1 LKQEQFQAQVTMLQ
15 INRNLESVERPSAA
29 TVPSH
34 VFQFAINFVRRQYVV
49 IAVAV
54 ALTTMLG
61 VVYLI
66 TTPPTFTASAR
77 MLIDTRKQQVMFAQ
91 QPMTWDYMESA
102 MVASQVEVLKSE
114 NIARAVVK
122 ENHLT
127 EDPDIVGPENVGPEN
142 DLWRTVSA
150 HIPEAV
156 RDMLS
161 SMVQSLTK
169 GKELI
174 FGAPP
179 PEVRSET
186 ELTKRAIGAVMGR
199 VSAKR
204 VGLTYVIE
212 VGFQSKSPGGAAQI
226 ANAVVQ
232 AYINDQLE
240 AKFQATGRATAW
252 LRGRIA
258 ELKEQSASADRAVE
272 DFKDK
277 NNMISA
283 DGRLVNEQQVAELS
297 SQLVLAK
304 KRTAD
309 AQSRRDRVQSILR
322 GDTVDTVNATVTDS
336 LNNAVVTKLREK
348 YLDDANKE
356 ADWSARFGRD
366 HLAAVNLRNQMKGIL
381 VSIREELVRLGE
393 TYKSDL
399 EIAKRNQDAAE
410 KELADAVAQSQ
421 EANQDKVTL
430 RQLESAA
437 KTYRSQ
443 YDSLLQKY
451 TEMEQ
456 QQSFPVTEARM
467 ITPAE
472 SGFKSSPVTNRVLS
486 LAILGGLLLGAG
498 IGWLR
503 EFWYRV
509 FRTSKQVEAVL
520 GKDSIALLPLVPT
533 TKKSRKKSR
542 PDQSSGSDDP
552 RTVARGHG
560 PSWIV
565 LEAPFSRYA
574 EEVRAIKL
582 AIDVNREAESNKVIG
597 FTSSMPEE
605 GKSTTSMAV
614 ALLAAQANA
623 RVILIDCDLR
633 NPSLSRHVAP
643 RATIGLLEVLS
654 GNAAWD
660 AAICRDPVTNLAFMP
675 AVLKS
680 PLANSSELLASDDMK
695 KLFERLRDHFDYI
708 IVDLSPLVPIV
719 DVRSALSF
727 VDGYV
732 LMIEWGT
739 TAIEAVERA
748 VHSAKAVSDKVI
760 GVVLNKVDFNSLG
773 RFDGEPGKYYYKNR
787 LYARYGYV
795 EH

>member
-1 LKQEQFQAQVTMLQ
+1 MLQ
-15 INRNLESVERPSAA
+15 VNRNVEQVEHPSTA
-29 TVPSH
+29 TQPSH
-34 VFQFAINFVRRQYVV
+34 VLHFAINFIRRQYVV
-49 IAVAV
+49 IAIAV
-54 ALTTMLG
+54 VLTTLLG

-66 TTPPTFTASAR
+66 TTPPTFTAHAR
-77 MLIDTRKQQVMFAQ
+77 MLIDTRKQQVLFPQ
-91 QPMTWDYMESA
+91 QPMTWDYMESN

-114 NIARAVVK
+114 NVARAVVK

-127 EDPDIVGPENVGPEN
+127 EDPDIVGPGN
-142 DLWRTVSA
+142 DLWATVSA
-150 HIPEAV
+150 A
-156 RDMLS
+156 
-161 SMVQSLTK
+161 
-169 GKELI
+169 I

-186 ELTKRAIGAVMGR
+186 ELTKRAIGAVMGK

-204 VGLTYVIE
+204 VPLTYVIE
-212 VGFQSKSPGGAAQI
+212 VGFESRSPDGAARI
-226 ANAVVQ
+226 ANAIVQ
-232 AYINDQLE
+232 AYIDDQLD

-252 LRGRIA
+252 LRDRIA

-272 DFKDK
+272 AFKEK
-277 NNMISA
+277 NNMVSA
-283 DGRLVNEQQVAELS
+283 DGRLVNEQQVSELS
-297 SQLVLAK
+297 TQLVAVK

-309 AQSRRDRVQSILR
+309 AQARLDRIQTILR
-322 GDTVDTVNATVTDS
+322 GDTVDATVTDS
-336 LNNAVVTKLREK
+336 LNNIVVTRLREK
-348 YLDDANKE
+348 YLDDAAKE
-356 ADWSARFGRD
+356 ADWSARFGPN
-366 HLAAVNLRNQMKGIL
+366 HLAAVNLRIQMKGIL
-381 VSIREELVRLGE
+381 ASIREELVRLGE

-399 EIAKRNQDAAE
+399 EIAKLNQEAAE
-410 KELADAVAQSQ
+410 KELVGAVAQSQ
-421 EANQDKVTL
+421 EANQVKVTL
-430 RQLESAA
+430 RQLESSA
-437 KTYRSQ
+437 KTLRSQ

-456 QQSFPVTEARM
+456 QQSFPITEARM

-486 LAILGGLLLGAG
+486 FAILGGLLLGSG

-520 GKDSIALLPLVPT
+520 GKDSIALLPLVQIP
-533 TKKSRKKSR
+533 KKKRKPKDSV
-542 PDQSSGSDDP
+542 SGDP
-552 RTVARGHG
+552 KMLIRGHD
-560 PSWIV
+560 PSWTV
-565 LEAPFSRYA
+565 VDAPFSRYA

-582 AIDVNREAESNKVIG
+582 AIDVNRGVESNKVVG

-633 NPSLSRHVAP
+633 NPSLSRHIAP
-643 RATIGLLEVLS
+643 QATIGLLEVLS
-654 GNAAWD
+654 GNVAWVD
-660 AAICRDPVTNLAFMP
+660 AICRDPVTNLAFMP

-695 KLFERLRDHFDYI
+695 KLFERLHDHFDYI
-708 IVDLSPLVPIV
+708 VVDLSPLVPIV

-727 VDGYV
+727 VDAYV

-739 TAIEAVERA
+739 TPIETVERA

-760 GVVLNKVDFNSLG
+760 GVVLNKVDFDSLG

>member
-1 LKQEQFQAQVTMLQ
+1 MLQ
-15 INRNLESVERPSAA
+15 INRNLEPVEQRSSA
-29 TVPSH
+29 TVPSA
-34 VFQFAINFVRRQYVV
+34 VLRFAINFVRQQYVV

-66 TTPPTFTASAR
+66 TTPPSFTAYAR
-77 MLIDTRKQQVMFAQ
+77 MLIDTRKQQVMGLQ
-91 QPMTWDYMESA
+91 QPMTWNFMESA
-102 MVASQVEVLKSE
+102 TVASQVEVLKSE

-127 EDPDIVGPENVGPEN
+127 EDPDIVGPGN
-142 DLWRTVSA
+142 DLWGTINA
-150 HIPEAV
+150 A
-156 RDMLS
+156 
-161 SMVQSLTK
+161 
-169 GKELI
+169 I

-179 PEVRSET
+179 PQVRSET
-186 ELTKRAIGAVMGR
+186 ELTKRAIGAVMGG
-199 VSAKR
+199 VLAKR
-204 VGLTYVIE
+204 VPGTYVIE
-212 VGFQSKSPGGAAQI
+212 VGFESKSPDGAAHI

-232 AYINDQLE
+232 AYINDQLDV
-240 AKFQATGRATAW
+240 KFQATRRATAW
-252 LRGRIA
+252 LQDRIA

-272 DFKDK
+272 DFKQK

-283 DGRLVNEQQVAELS
+283 DGKLVNEQQVAELS

-309 AQSRRDRVQSILR
+309 AQSRVDRIQTILR
-322 GDTVDTVNATVTDS
+322 GDTIDPVNATVADS
-336 LNNAVVTKLREK
+336 LNNMVVSKLREK

-356 ADWSARFGRD
+356 ADWSTRFGPN

-381 VSIREELVRLGE
+381 ASIREELVRLGE
-393 TYKSDL
+393 TYRSDL
-399 EIAKRNQDAAE
+399 EIAKTDQRASE
-410 KELADAVAQSQ
+410 KELAGAVAQSQ
-421 EANQDKVTL
+421 EANQVKVTL
-430 RQLESAA
+430 RQLESTA
-437 KTYRSQ
+437 KNLRSQ

-451 TEMEQ
+451 TETQ
-456 QQSFPVTEARM
+456 QEQSFPVTEARM

-472 SGFKSSPVTNRVLS
+472 SGFKSSPVTSRVLS
-486 LAILGGLLLGAG
+486 FAILGGLLLGSG

-520 GKDSIALLPLVPT
+520 GKDTLALLPMVPT
-533 TKKSRKKSR
+533 TKKSR
-542 PDQSSGSDDP
+542 PDQSSGSDD
-552 RTVARGHG
+552 RRIVARSRE

-582 AIDVNREAESNKVIG
+582 AIDVNRGVESNKVVA

-605 GKSTTSMAV
+605 GKSTTSLAV
-614 ALLAAQANA
+614 ALLAAQADA

-654 GNAAWD
+654 GKARLD
-660 AAICRDPVTNLAFMP
+660 DAICRDPLTNLVFLP
-675 AVLKS
+675 AGVKAR
-680 PLANSSELLASDDMK
+680 LANSSEILASDAMK
-695 KLFERLRDHFDYI
+695 KLFESLRGHFDYI
-708 IVDLSPLVPIV
+708 IVDLSPLVPII
-719 DVRSALSF
+719 DARSALSF
-727 VDGYV
+727 VDAYV
-732 LMIEWGT
+732 LVIQWGT
-739 TAIEAVERA
+739 TAIETVERA

-760 GVVLNKVDFNSLG
+760 GVALNKVDFKALA
-773 RFDGEPGKYYYKNR
+773 RFDGERGYYYKNK

-795 EH
+795 E